1 MEAAHPMECTVSDTF
16 NTDSTS
22 NLGDKELT
30 SLNDTFDLFSQDISL
45 VSNILTRKSLGS
57 DCIMWY
63 RLETIES
70 LYLTTMN
77 NFDREAASISTRN
90 SSYQLDTAKLQ
101 PDNLYIG
108 DKALIYAHAHN
119 FNVHENFW

>member
-1 MEAAHPMECTVSDTF
+1 MECTVSDTF

-57 DCIMWY
+57 DCIM
-63 RLETIES
+63 
-70 LYLTTMN
+70 
-77 NFDREAASISTRN
+77 
-90 SSYQLDTAKLQ
+90 
-101 PDNLYIG
+101 
-108 DKALIYAHAHN
+108 
-119 FNVHENFW
+119 

>member
-1 MEAAHPMECTVSDTF
+1 MECTVSDTF

-45 VSNILTRKSLGS
+45 VSNILTRKSLGY

-63 RLETIES
+63 RFETIES

>member
-1 MEAAHPMECTVSDTF
+1 
-16 NTDSTS
+16 
-22 NLGDKELT
+22 
-30 SLNDTFDLFSQDISL
+30 
-45 VSNILTRKSLGS
+45 
-57 DCIMWY
+57 
-63 RLETIES
+63 
-70 LYLTTMN
+70 MN